1 MSNNNNNNGQRKGF
15 SVIAVIFIALV
26 VVSGFF
32 VYNSDKIAIM
42 IGLNEQK
49 FASVVQTVAAPTILF
64 LGYIL
69 FEKFIDVV
77 REDNQEYKKT

>member
-15 SVIAVIFIALV
+15 SVVAVIFIALV

-49 FASVVQTVAAPTILF
+49 FVSVIQTVAAPTILF

-69 FEKFIDVV
+69 FEKFIVVV
-77 REDNQEYKKT
+77 REDNQND

>member
-1 MSNNNNNNGQRKGF
+1 MNNNNNNNGQRKGF
-15 SVIAVIFIALV
+15 SVVAVIFIALV

-77 REDNQEYKKT
+77 REDNQND

>member
-15 SVIAVIFIALV
+15 SVVATMFVVLVFI
-26 VVSGFF
+26 SGFI
-32 VYNSDKIAIM
+32 VYNSVEIATFFN
-42 IGLNEQK
+42 LNTEK

-77 REDNQEYKKT
+77 REDNQND

>member
-1 MSNNNNNNGQRKGF
+1 MSNNNNGQREGF
-15 SVIAVIFIALV
+15 LVVAVIFIALV
-26 VVSGFF
+26 VVSGIF

-42 IGLNEQK
+42 IGLNQEK
-49 FASVVQTVAAPTILF
+49 FTSVVETVATPTLLF

-77 REDNQEYKKT
+77 RESNRND